1 MVAAR
6 PALFQTNWRPS
17 CAILEAA
24 CKVRGPRNTVNYLVF
39 CHFYFSRSDTLFLDF
54 VAETEACVR
63 QLRAIRAPSGSKPG
77 VAWRVFARP
86 GASWAIV
93 GQSSR
98 SLGPVCGLSR
108 DLLGTVLTPCELS
121 LGPVVLPWGHFEPK
135 GAPRMRAF
143 QARKAVKKNR
153 VFYCFL
159 HSVPHTNL
167 HIRLR
172 FGVPKK
178 VQPFRAFQTLFGGVY
193 FSGPLLAVKQETCM

>member
-1 MVAAR
+1 M
-6 PALFQTNWRPS
+6 
-17 CAILEAA
+17 
-24 CKVRGPRNTVNYLVF
+24 
-39 CHFYFSRSDTLFLDF
+39 
-54 VAETEACVR
+54 AETEACVR

-153 VFYCFL
+153 VFLFFFAFGSTYESAYKAEIWSAEKSATFSRVSDSFWRSLFFRTSSCSKTGDL
-159 HSVPHTNL
+159 HVTWNVSPQQTNMFCHSEL
-167 HIRLR
+167 A
-172 FGVPKK
+172 K
-178 VQPFRAFQTLFGGVY
+178 
-193 FSGPLLAVKQETCM
+193 LAVDTVKTLT